1 MKRRLS
7 RNTSDMP
14 DWDDDDDNE
23 DLMSGLYWWCRL
35 NEMRKSGRRFNGY

>member
-23 DLMSGLYWWCRL
+23 DLALPELEGDEPDR
-35 NEMRKSGRRFNGY
+35 ERPDDEDD